1 MDSLLLFFRKLALLF
16 RREKFNSEMEEE
28 MAFHHEQKEKALL
41 ADGVAPES
49 AHYAAKRQF
58 GNATQLKEQAQE
70 VVSFRFETVLQD
82 FRFAIRQLRKS
93 PGFAF
98 TAIGMLALGLCASI
112 AIFAF
117 VDAALIKPL
126 PYRDP
131 SRLVGVFESIPE
143 CPQCPL
149 SYPDYLDWKRLNTVF
164 SSLDVFQ
171 RDGFLLSTPE
181 GAQTARGLRVSDGF
195 LGTLGITPFLGRD
208 FNPGEDLAAAQPTV
222 LLSYAAWRQR
232 YGGNEDVLGQTVIL
246 DGVPHTIIGVLPR
259 KFQFAPAR
267 SAEFW
272 ATLHAPNSCEVRRS
286 CHGLNGIGRLKDGV
300 SIQTALADTKSIA
313 AQLEIQY
320 AESNRGQGAA
330 VSPLIE
336 VIVGDIR
343 PILLVLLGG
352 AGLLLLI
359 ACVNVTS
366 LLLVRSEG
374 RRREIAVRGALGA
387 SSARLL
393 RQFAT
398 EGLVLV
404 AAGGSMG
411 IVLAGWLMRFLTR
424 LIPSDMLADMPYL
437 QGLGFNLRVGIFAFS
452 MAIFCMA
459 IFSGVPTWP
468 LSLSSL
474 RGGLAEATRGSSGN
488 SWRRL
493 GSNLVVIEIAI
504 AMVLLVGAGLLGK
517 SLYRLLHINIGF
529 RSDHLATLEIDAPD
543 AVYGKDE
550 PSMALE
556 RRVIREMAKLPGVQS
571 VGVSYLGIPMDGNG
585 NTTWFR
591 IIGRPWHG
599 EHNDTPQRNVSSSYF
614 TTLQAKLVRGRYFNE
629 NEDTS
634 KPNVAIVNQ
643 AFAKKYFPS
652 DEDAIGKQLSF
663 VPVATKPIEIVG
675 VVEDIKEGPLDI
687 ATPPV
692 LYFPLNQNPSDSFT
706 VVARTSQSEASL
718 LPAMVAAIHQI
729 DGHIAVLNEVTM
741 TDRINHS
748 QTAYLHHSSAWLVGG
763 FAAIALLLSAIGL
776 YGVVAY
782 SVSQRTRELGIRLA
796 LGAQPRMVYQLV
808 MKEAGWLAAAGVAI
822 GLACSIAAAT
832 LMRGLL
838 FGVRSWDV
846 STLAAVAVVLGA
858 SALLA
863 SYVPARRAASLDPVE
878 VLRSE

>member
-1 MDSLLLFFRKLALLF
+1 VDSLLLFFRKLAILF
-16 RREKFNSEMEEE
+16 RRERFNSEMEEE
-28 MAFHHEQKEKALL
+28 MAFHREQHEKDLL
-41 ADGVAPES
+41 SDGAPPDS
-49 AHYAAKRQF
+49 AYYAAKRQF
-58 GNATQLKEQAQE
+58 GNATQLKQQAHE
-70 VVSFRFETVLQD
+70 MVSFRFETVLQD

-93 PGFAF
+93 PGFTF
-98 TAIGMLALGLCASI
+98 TAIGMLALGMCASI

-126 PYRDP
+126 PYGDP

-195 LGTLGITPFLGRD
+195 LRTLGVTPLLGRD
-208 FNPGEDLAAAQPTV
+208 FNPGEDLASAQPTV
-222 LLSYAAWRQR
+222 LLSYATWQQR
-232 YGGNEDVLGQTVIL
+232 YGGKQDVLGQTVIL
-246 DGVPHTIIGVLPR
+246 DGVPHTIIGVLAR
-259 KFQFAPAR
+259 DFQFAPAR

-272 ATLHAPNSCEVRRS
+272 AALHAPNTCEVRRS

-313 AQLEIQY
+313 AQLEMQY
-320 AESNRGQGAA
+320 PDSNRGQGAA
-330 VSPLIE
+330 VAPLTE
-336 VIVGDIR
+336 LIVGDIR
-343 PILLVLLGG
+343 PLLLVLLGG

-359 ACVNVTS
+359 ACVNVSS

-387 SSARLL
+387 SCARLV

-404 AAGGSMG
+404 TAGGSMG

-424 LIPSDMLADMPYL
+424 LIPSDMLANMPYL
-437 QGLGFNLRVGIFAFS
+437 QGLRFNMRVGAFAFTI
-452 MAIFCMA
+452 AIFCMA
-459 IFSGVPTWP
+459 LFSLVPTWR

-474 RGGLAEATRGSSGN
+474 RAGLAEATRGSSGN

-493 GSNLVVIEIAI
+493 GSHLVVIEIAI

-517 SLYRLLHINIGF
+517 SLYRLLHVNLGF
-529 RSDHLATLEIDAPD
+529 QPDHLATLEIDAPD
-543 AVYGKDE
+543 ASYGNDE
-550 PSMALE
+550 HSIALE
-556 RRVIREMAKLPGVQS
+556 RGVISELAKLPGVQS
-571 VGVSYLGIPMDGNG
+571 VGVSHLGIPMDGNG

-591 IIGRPWHG
+591 ILRRPWHG
-599 EHNDTPQRNVSSSYF
+599 EHSEAPERDVSSGYF
-614 TTLQAKLVRGRYFNE
+614 ATLHATLLRGRYFDE
-629 NEDTS
+629 TEDVS
-634 KPNVAIVNQ
+634 KPSVAIINQ
-643 AFAKKYFPS
+643 AFARQFFS
-652 DEDAIGKQLSF
+652 ADENPIGKQVASTT
-663 VPVATKPIEIVG
+663 VAAKPVEIVG
-675 VVEDIKEGPLDI
+675 IVEDIKEGSLDI
-687 ATPPV
+687 PTPPV
-692 LYFPLNQNPSDSFT
+692 LYTPFNQNPNDGFT
-706 VVARTSQSEASL
+706 VVARTSQAEAPS
-718 LPAMVAAIHQI
+718 LPAMVAVLHQI
-729 DGHIAVLNEVTM
+729 DRNIAVLNEVTM
-741 TDRINHS
+741 SDRINHS
-748 QTAYLHHSSAWLVGG
+748 QSAYLHHSSAWLVGG
-763 FAAIALLLSAIGL
+763 FAVLALFLSAMGL

-796 LGAQPRMVYQLV
+796 LGAQPRMLYQLV
-808 MKEAGWLAAAGVAI
+808 MKEAGWLAAAGIAI
-822 GLACSIAAAT
+822 GLACAITAAT

>member
-1 MDSLLLFFRKLALLF
+1 
-16 RREKFNSEMEEE
+16 
-28 MAFHHEQKEKALL
+28 
-41 ADGVAPES
+41 
-49 AHYAAKRQF
+49 
-58 GNATQLKEQAQE
+58 
-70 VVSFRFETVLQD
+70 
-82 FRFAIRQLRKS
+82 
-93 PGFAF
+93 
-98 TAIGMLALGLCASI
+98 
-112 AIFAF
+112 
-117 VDAALIKPL
+117 
-126 PYRDP
+126 
-131 SRLVGVFESIPE
+131 
-143 CPQCPL
+143 
-149 SYPDYLDWKRLNTVF
+149 
-164 SSLDVFQ
+164 
-171 RDGFLLSTPE
+171 
-181 GAQTARGLRVSDGF
+181 VSDGF
-195 LGTLGITPFLGRD
+195 LRTLGITPILGRD
-208 FNPGEDLAAAQPTV
+208 FNPGEDLASAQPTV
-222 LLSYAAWRQR
+222 LLSYAAWQQR
-232 YGGNEDVLGQTVIL
+232 YGGKENVLGQTVIL
-246 DGVPHTIIGVLPR
+246 DGLPYTIIGVLPR
-259 KFQFAPAR
+259 EFQFAPAR

-272 ATLHAPNSCEVRRS
+272 AALHAPNSCEVRRS
-286 CHGLNGIGRLKDGV
+286 CHGLMAIGRLKNGV
-300 SIQTALADTKSIA
+300 SLQTALADTKSIA

-320 AESNRGQGAA
+320 PDSNRGQGAA
-330 VSPLIE
+330 VAPLTE

-387 SSARLL
+387 SSARLV

-411 IVLAGWLMRFLTR
+411 IILASWLTRLLTR
-424 LIPSDMLADMPYL
+424 LIPTDMMANMSFL
-437 QGLGFNLRVGIFAFS
+437 QDLGFNIRVGAFAFAI
-452 MAIFCMA
+452 AIFCMLL
-459 IFSGVPTWP
+459 FSLVPTWR

-474 RGGLAEATRGSSGN
+474 RGGLVEATRGSSGT

-493 GSNLVVIEIAI
+493 GSNLVVMEIAI
-504 AMVLLVGAGLLGK
+504 AMVLLVCAGLLGK
-517 SLYRLLHINIGF
+517 SLYRLLHVNLGF
-529 RSDHLATLEIDAPD
+529 QPDHLATLAIDAPD

-550 PSMALE
+550 PSVALE
-556 RRVIREMAKLPGVQS
+556 RRVISEIEKLPGVQS
-571 VGVSYLGIPMDGNG
+571 VGISCLGIPVDGNG

-599 EHNDTPQRNVSSSYF
+599 EHNDTPQREVSPAYF
-614 TTLQAKLVRGRYFNE
+614 TTLHAKLVRGRYFNE
-629 NEDTS
+629 NDDIS
-634 KPNVAIVNQ
+634 KPNLAIVNQ
-643 AFAKKYFPS
+643 AFARKYFSS

-692 LYFPLNQNPSDSFT
+692 LYFPLSQNPSDSFT

-729 DGHIAVLNEVTM
+729 DRNIAVHNEITM
-741 TDRINHS
+741 TEKINTS

-763 FAAIALLLSAIGL
+763 FAIMALLLSATGL

-796 LGAQPRMVYQLV
+796 LGAQPRAVYQLV
-808 MKEAGWLAAAGVAI
+808 MKEAGWLAAGGIAI
-822 GLACSIAAAT
+822 GLACAVAAAT
-832 LMRGLL
+832 LMHSLL
-838 FGVRSWDV
+838 FGVRSWDL
-846 STLAAVAVVLGA
+846 STLAAVAVVLGG

-863 SYVPARRAASLDPVE
+863 SYVPARRAASLDPVD

>member
-1 MDSLLLFFRKLALLF
+1 MDSLLLFFRKLVILF
-16 RREKFNSEMEEE
+16 RRDTFSRDLEEE
-28 MAFHHEQKEKALL
+28 MDFHREQKEKALL
-41 ADGVAPES
+41 GNGVASDS
-49 AHYAAKRQF
+49 AHYATKRQF
-58 GNATQLKEQAQE
+58 GNFTRLKEQAHE
-70 VVSFRFETVLQD
+70 IVSFRFETVLQD
-82 FRFAIRQLRKS
+82 FHFAIRQLRKS
-93 PGFAF
+93 PGFAI

-117 VDAALIKPL
+117 VDAGLIKPL

-143 CPQCPL
+143 CPRCPL
-149 SYPDYLDWKRLNTVF
+149 SYPDYLDWKRLNSVF
-164 SSLDVFQ
+164 SSLDIFQ

-195 LGTLGITPFLGRD
+195 LRTLGITPFLGRD

-222 LLSYAAWRQR
+222 LLSYAAWQHR
-232 YGGNEDVLGQTVIL
+232 YGGKQDVFGQTVIL

-259 KFQFAPAR
+259 EFEFAPAR

-272 ATLHAPNSCEVRRS
+272 AALPAPNSCELRRS
-286 CHGLNGIGRLKDGV
+286 CHGLNGIARLKDGV

-313 AQLEIQY
+313 AQLEIEY
-320 AESNRGQGAA
+320 PDSNRGQGAA
-330 VSPLIE
+330 VAPLTE

-387 SSARLL
+387 SSARLI

-404 AAGGSMG
+404 TAGGSIG
-411 IVLAGWLMRFLTR
+411 IILAGWLMRLLTR
-424 LIPSDMLADMPYL
+424 LIPSDMLATMPYL
-437 QGLGFNLRVGIFAFS
+437 QGLGFNMRVGAFAFTI
-452 MAIFCMA
+452 ATFCMA
-459 IFSGVPTWP
+459 LFSVVPTWR
-468 LSLSSL
+468 LSLWSL
-474 RGGLAEATRGSSGN
+474 RADLAEATRASSGV

-517 SLYRLLHINIGF
+517 SLYRLLHVNLGF
-529 RSDHLATLEIDAPD
+529 QADHLATLEIDAPD
-543 AVYGKDE
+543 AIYGKDE
-550 PSMALE
+550 PSIALE
-556 RRVIREMAKLPGVQS
+556 RRVIREIEKLPGVQS

-599 EHNDTPQRNVSSSYF
+599 EHNDTPQRNISSTYF
-614 TTLQAKLVRGRYFNE
+614 TTLQATLVRGRYFNE

-634 KPNVAIVNQ
+634 QPNVAIVNQ
-643 AFAKKYFPS
+643 AFVKKYFSS
-652 DEDAIGKQLSF
+652 DEEALGKQLSF
-663 VPVATKPIEIVG
+663 VPVASKPIEIVG
-675 VVEDIKEGPLDI
+675 VVEDIKEGPLDVP
-687 ATPPV
+687 TPPV

-706 VVARTSQSEASL
+706 VVARTSRAEASL
-718 LPAMVAAIHQI
+718 LPSLVAVIHQI
-729 DGHIAVLNEVTM
+729 DRNIAVLNEVTM

-763 FAAIALLLSAIGL
+763 FAVMALLLSAIGL

-808 MKEAGWLAAAGVAI
+808 MKEAGWLAAAGIAI
-822 GLACSIAAAT
+822 GLACAIAAAT

-846 STLAAVAVVLGA
+846 STLAAVAVVLGV

-863 SYVPARRAASLDPVE
+863 SFVPARRAASLDPVE

>member
-1 MDSLLLFFRKLALLF
+1 MDSILLFFRKLAILF
-16 RREKFNSEMEEE
+16 RRDKFSNEMEEE
-28 MAFHHEQKEKALL
+28 MAFHREQKEKALL
-41 ADGVAPES
+41 DDGAAPDS
-49 AHYAAKRQF
+49 AHYTAKRQF
-58 GNATQLKEQAQE
+58 GNSTQLKEQAHE
-70 VVSFRFETVLQD
+70 IVSFCFEIVLQD

-93 PGFAF
+93 PGFAL
-98 TAIGMLALGLCASI
+98 TAIGMLALGMCASI

-117 VDAALIKPL
+117 VDAALIKPW

-171 RDGFLLSTPE
+171 RDGFLLTTSE
-181 GAQTARGLRVSDGF
+181 GAETARGIRVSDGF
-195 LGTLGITPFLGRD
+195 LRTLGITPLLGRY
-208 FNPGEDLAAAQPTV
+208 FYLGEDLASAQPSV
-222 LLSYAAWRQR
+222 LLSYAAWQQR
-232 YGGNEDVLGQTVIL
+232 YGGKEDVLGQTVIL
-246 DGVPHTIIGVLPR
+246 DGIPNTIIGVLPR
-259 KFQFAPAR
+259 VFEFAPAR

-272 ATLHAPNSCEVRRS
+272 AALHAPNSCEVRRS
-286 CHGLNGIGRLKDGV
+286 CHGLNGIARLKDGV

-320 AESNRGQGAA
+320 PDSNHGQGAA
-330 VSPLIE
+330 VAPLTE

-366 LLLVRSEG
+366 LLLLRSEG

-387 SSARLL
+387 SSARLV

-398 EGLVLV
+398 EGFVLV
-404 AAGGSMG
+404 GIGSALG
-411 IVLAGWLMRFLTR
+411 IVLAGWLMRVLTR
-424 LIPSDMLADMPYL
+424 LIPTDMMANMPYL
-437 QGLGFNLRVGIFAFS
+437 QGLGFNLRVGAFAFTI
-452 MAIFCMA
+452 AIFCMA
-459 IFSGVPTWP
+459 LFSVVPTWR

-474 RGGLAEATRGSSGN
+474 RGGLVEATRFSSGN

-504 AMVLLVGAGLLGK
+504 AMVLLVSAGLLGK
-517 SLYRLLHINIGF
+517 SLHRLLHVNIGF
-529 RSDHLATLEIDAPD
+529 QPDHLATLEIDAPD

-550 PSMALE
+550 PSIALE
-556 RRVIREMAKLPGVQS
+556 RRVISEIEKLPGVQS

-614 TTLQAKLVRGRYFNE
+614 TTLHATLVRGRSFHE
-629 NEDTS
+629 NEDVS

-643 AFAKKYFPS
+643 TFVKKYFSS

-706 VVARTSQSEASL
+706 VVARTSQAEASL
-718 LPAMVAAIHQI
+718 LPTMVAAIHQI
-729 DGHIAVLNEVTM
+729 DRNIAVLNEVTM
-741 TDRINHS
+741 TERINHS
-748 QTAYLHHSSAWLVGG
+748 QSAYLHHSSAWLVGG
-763 FAAIALLLSAIGL
+763 FAVLALLLSAIGL
-776 YGVVAY
+776 YGVIAY

-808 MKEAGWLAAAGVAI
+808 LKEAGWLAAAGIAI
-822 GLACSIAAAT
+822 GLACAIAAAT

-863 SYVPARRAASLDPVE
+863 SYLPARRAASLDPVE

>member
-1 MDSLLLFFRKLALLF
+1 VDSLLLFFRKLAILF
-16 RREKFNSEMEEE
+16 RREKFGTEMEEE
-28 MAFHHEQKEKALL
+28 MAFHREQQENALL
-41 ADGVAPES
+41 SDGVAPES

-58 GNATQLKEQAQE
+58 GNATQIKEQAHE

-82 FRFAIRQLRKS
+82 FRFALRQLRKN
-93 PGFAF
+93 PGFTF
-98 TAIGMLALGLCASI
+98 TAIGMLALGICASV

-131 SRLVGVFESIPE
+131 TRLVGVFESIPE

-164 SSLDVFQ
+164 TLLDVYQ
-171 RDGFLLSTPE
+171 RNGFLLSTPE

-195 LGTLGITPFLGRD
+195 LRTLGITPILGRD
-208 FNPGEDLAAAQPTV
+208 FNPGEDLASAQPTV
-222 LLSYAAWRQR
+222 LLSYAAWQQR
-232 YGGNEDVLGQTVIL
+232 YGGKEEVLGQTVIL
-246 DGVPHTIIGVLPR
+246 DGVQHTIIGVLPR
-259 KFQFAPAR
+259 EFQFAPAR

-272 ATLHAPNSCEVRRS
+272 AALHSPNSCEVRRS
-286 CHGLNGIGRLKDGV
+286 CHGLMAIGRLKDGI

-320 AESNRGQGAA
+320 PDSNRGQGAA
-330 VSPLIE
+330 VAPLTE

-387 SSARLL
+387 SSARLV

-404 AAGGSMG
+404 AAGGAMG
-411 IVLAGWLMRFLTR
+411 IILAGWLMRLLTR
-424 LIPSDMLADMPYL
+424 LIPTDMMANMSYL
-437 QGLGFNLRVGIFAFS
+437 QDLGLNLRVGAFAFAI
-452 MAIFCMA
+452 AIFCMA
-459 IFSGVPTWP
+459 LFSLVPTWR
-468 LSLSSL
+468 LSLSSI
-474 RGGLAEATRGSSGN
+474 RGGLVEATRGSSGN

-493 GSNLVVIEIAI
+493 GSNLVVMEIAI

-517 SLYRLLHINIGF
+517 SLYRLLHVNLGF
-529 RSDHLATLEIDAPD
+529 QPDHLATLAIDAPD

-550 PSMALE
+550 PSIALA
-556 RRVIREMAKLPGVQS
+556 RRVIGEIEKLPGVQS
-571 VGVSYLGIPMDGNG
+571 VGISCLGIPMDGNG

-591 IIGRPWHG
+591 VIGRPWHG
-599 EHNDTPQRNVSSSYF
+599 EHNDTPQRDVSPTYF
-614 TTLQAKLVRGRYFNE
+614 STLHAKLILGRPFNE
-629 NEDTS
+629 TDDTS
-634 KPNVAIVNQ
+634 KPNFAIVNQ
-643 AFAKKYFPS
+643 AFARKYFSS

-729 DGHIAVLNEVTM
+729 DRNIAVHDEITM
-741 TDRINHS
+741 TERINTS

-763 FAAIALLLSAIGL
+763 FAAMALLLSAIGL

-796 LGAQPRMVYQLV
+796 LGAQPRAVYQLV
-808 MKEAGWLAAAGVAI
+808 MKEAVLLAVGGIAI
-822 GLACSIAAAT
+822 GLACAVAAAT
-832 LMRGLL
+832 LMHSLL

-846 STLAAVAVVLGA
+846 STLTAVAVVLGG

-863 SYVPARRAASLDPVE
+863 SYVPARRAASLDPVD

>member
-1 MDSLLLFFRKLALLF
+1 VDSLLLFFRKLAILF
-16 RREKFNSEMEEE
+16 RRDKFRSEMEEE
-28 MAFHHEQKEKALL
+28 MAFHREQQEKALL
-41 ADGVAPES
+41 SDGIALES

-58 GNATQLKEQAQE
+58 GNSTQLKEQAHE
-70 VVSFRFETVLQD
+70 IVSFRFETVLQD
-82 FRFAIRQLRKS
+82 VRFAIRQLRKNL
-93 PGFAF
+93 GFTG
-98 TAIGMLALGLCASI
+98 TAIGMLALGMCASI

-117 VDAALIKPL
+117 ADAALIKPL

-149 SYPDYLDWKRLNTVF
+149 SYPDYLDWKQHNTVF
-164 SSLDVFQ
+164 TSLDVYQ
-171 RDGFLLSTPE
+171 RNGFLLSTPE

-195 LGTLGITPFLGRD
+195 LRALGVTPLLGRD
-208 FNPGEDLAAAQPTV
+208 FDPGEDLASAQPTV
-222 LLSYAAWRQR
+222 LLSYAAWKQR
-232 YGGNEDVLGQTVIL
+232 YGGKEDVLGQTVIL
-246 DGVPHTIIGVLPR
+246 DGLPRTIIGVLPR
-259 KFQFAPAR
+259 EFQFAPAR

-272 ATLHAPNSCEVRRS
+272 AALHSTNSCEVRRS
-286 CHGLNGIGRLKDGV
+286 CHGLMALARLKDGI
-300 SIQTALADTKSIA
+300 SIQIALADTKSIA

-320 AESNRGQGAA
+320 PDSNRGQGAA
-330 VSPLIE
+330 VAPLTE

-387 SSARLL
+387 SSARLV

-398 EGLVLV
+398 EGFVLV
-404 AAGGSMG
+404 GIGSALG
-411 IVLAGWLMRFLTR
+411 ILLAGWLMRLLTR
-424 LIPSDMLADMPYL
+424 LIPTDMMANMSYL
-437 QGLGFNLRVGIFAFS
+437 QDLGFNMRVAAFAFTI
-452 MAIFCMA
+452 AILCMA
-459 IFSGVPTWP
+459 LFSLVPTWR

-474 RGGLAEATRGSSGN
+474 RGGLTEGTRGSSGN

-493 GSNLVVIEIAI
+493 GSNLVVIEIAV

-517 SLYRLLHINIGF
+517 SLYRLLHVNLGF
-529 RSDHLATLEIDAPD
+529 QPDHLATLELDAPD

-550 PSMALE
+550 PSIALE
-556 RRVIREMAKLPGVQS
+556 RRVVSEIEKLPGVQS

-591 IIGRPWHG
+591 VIGRPWHG
-599 EHNDTPQRNVSSSYF
+599 EHNDTPQRNVSPTYF
-614 TTLQAKLVRGRYFNE
+614 STLHAKLIRGRYFNE
-629 NEDTS
+629 NDDTS
-634 KPNVAIVNQ
+634 KPNLAIVNQ
-643 AFAKKYFPS
+643 AFVKKYFSS

-663 VPVATKPIEIVG
+663 APVATKPIEIVG

-687 ATPPV
+687 PTPPV

-718 LPAMVAAIHQI
+718 LPVMVAAIHQI
-729 DGHIAVLNEVTM
+729 DRNIAVHNEITM
-741 TDRINHS
+741 TEKINTS

-763 FAAIALLLSAIGL
+763 FAVMALLLSATGL

-782 SVSQRTRELGIRLA
+782 SVSQRTREIGIRLA
-796 LGAQPRMVYQLV
+796 LGAQPRAVYQLV
-808 MKEAGWLAAAGVAI
+808 MKEAGSLAIAGIAM
-822 GLACSIAAAT
+822 GLACAIAAAT

>member
-1 MDSLLLFFRKLALLF
+1 VDSLLLFFRKLAILF
-16 RREKFNSEMEEE
+16 HREKFSSEMEEE
-28 MAFHHEQKEKALL
+28 MAFHREQQEKALL
-41 ADGVAPES
+41 SDGAAPDS

-58 GNATQLKEQAQE
+58 GNTTQLKEQAHE
-70 VVSFRFETVLQD
+70 LVSFHFETVLQD
-82 FRFAIRQLRKS
+82 FRFAIRQLRKN
-93 PGFAF
+93 PGFTF
-98 TAIGMLALGLCASI
+98 TAIGMLALGMCASI

-164 SSLDVFQ
+164 TSLDLYQ
-171 RDGFLLSTPE
+171 RNGFLLSTPE
-181 GAQTARGLRVSDGF
+181 GAQLARGLRVSDGF
-195 LGTLGITPFLGRD
+195 LRTLGITPLLGRD
-208 FNPGEDLAAAQPTV
+208 FYPGEDLASAQATV
-222 LLSYAAWRQR
+222 LLSYAAWQQR
-232 YGGNEDVLGQTVIL
+232 YGGKDDVLGQTVIL
-246 DGVPHTIIGVLPR
+246 DGAPYTIIGVLPR
-259 KFQFAPAR
+259 EFQFAPAR

-272 ATLHAPNSCEVRRS
+272 AALHAPNSCEVRRS
-286 CHGLNGIGRLKDGV
+286 CHGLMAVARLKDGV

-320 AESNRGQGAA
+320 PDSNRGQGAA
-330 VSPLIE
+330 VATLAD

-387 SSARLL
+387 SSARLV

-398 EGLVLV
+398 EGFLLV
-404 AAGGSMG
+404 GIGSALG
-411 IVLAGWLMRFLTR
+411 IVLAGWLMRLLTR
-424 LIPSDMLADMPYL
+424 LIPTDMTANMSYL
-437 QGLGFNLRVGIFAFS
+437 QDLGFNLRVGAFAFTI
-452 MAIFCMA
+452 AILCMA
-459 IFSGVPTWP
+459 LFSVVPTWR
-468 LSLSSL
+468 LSLASL
-474 RGGLAEATRGSSGN
+474 RGGLTEGSRGSSVN
-488 SWRRL
+488 SWSRL
-493 GSNLVVIEIAI
+493 GSNLVVMEIAI

-517 SLYRLLHINIGF
+517 SLYRLLHVNLGF
-529 RSDHLATLEIDAPD
+529 QPDHLATLEVDAPD
-543 AVYGKDE
+543 DVYGKDE
-550 PSMALE
+550 SSIALE
-556 RRVIREMAKLPGVQS
+556 RRVISEIEKLPGVQS
-571 VGVSYLGIPMDGNG
+571 VGVSHLGIPMDGNG

-591 IIGRPWHG
+591 VIGRPWHG
-599 EHNDTPQRNVSSSYF
+599 EHNDTPQRDVSPTYF
-614 TTLQAKLVRGRYFNE
+614 TALHAKLVRGRYFNE
-629 NEDTS
+629 NEDAS
-634 KPNVAIVNQ
+634 KPSVAIVNQ
-643 AFAKKYFPS
+643 ALVRKHFS
-652 DEDAIGKQLSF
+652 NDEDAIGKQLSF

-692 LYFPLNQNPSDSFT
+692 LYFPLNQNPSDSFA
-706 VVARTSQSEASL
+706 VVVRTSQSEASV
-718 LPAMVAAIHQI
+718 LPAMVAAIHRI
-729 DGHIAVLNEVTM
+729 DRNIAVHDEMTM
-741 TDRINHS
+741 TEKINNS

-763 FAAIALLLSAIGL
+763 FAAMALLLSAIGL

-796 LGAQPRMVYQLV
+796 LGAQPRAVYQLV
-808 MKEAGWLAAAGVAI
+808 MKEAGWLAAAGIAI
-822 GLACSIAAAT
+822 GLACAIAVAT
-832 LMRGLL
+832 LMRGVL
-838 FGVRSWDV
+838 FGVRSWDL
-846 STLAAVAVVLGA
+846 STLAAVALVLGA
-858 SALLA
+858 SALVA

>member
-1 MDSLLLFFRKLALLF
+1 VDSLLLFFRKLTILF
-16 RREKFNSEMEEE
+16 RREKFSSEMEEE
-28 MAFHHEQKEKALL
+28 MAFHREQREKALL
-41 ADGVAPES
+41 DDGAAPES

-58 GNATQLKEQAQE
+58 GNSTQLKEQAHE
-70 VVSFRFETVLQD
+70 IVSFHFETVLQD
-82 FRFAIRQLRKS
+82 FRFAVRQLRKS
-93 PGFAF
+93 PGFTF
-98 TAIGMLALGLCASI
+98 TAIGMLALGMCASI

-117 VDAALIKPL
+117 VDNALIKPL

-131 SRLVGVFESIPE
+131 SRLAGVFESIPE

-164 SSLDVFQ
+164 SSLEVYQ
-171 RDGFLLSTPE
+171 RNGFLLRTPE

-195 LGTLGITPFLGRD
+195 LRTLGITPLLGRD
-208 FNPGEDLAAAQPTV
+208 FKPGEDSASAQPTV
-222 LLSYAAWRQR
+222 LVSYAAWQQR
-232 YGGNEDVLGQTVIL
+232 FGGKEDVLGQVVVL
-246 DGVPHTIIGVLPR
+246 DGVPHTIIGVLPLA
-259 KFQFAPAR
+259 FQFAPAR

-272 ATLHAPNSCEVRRS
+272 AALHAPNSCEVRRS
-286 CHGLNGIGRLKDGV
+286 CHGLMAIGRLKDGV
-300 SIQTALADTKSIA
+300 SIQTALADTKSVA
-313 AQLEIQY
+313 AQLELQY
-320 AESNRGQGAA
+320 PDSNRGQGAA
-330 VSPLIE
+330 VAPLTE

-343 PILLVLLGG
+343 PMLLVLLGG

-387 SSARLL
+387 SSARLV

-398 EGLVLV
+398 EGFALV
-404 AAGGSMG
+404 GMGSAFG
-411 IVLAGWLMRFLTR
+411 IVLAAWLMRLLTR
-424 LIPSDMLADMPYL
+424 LIPTDMMANMSYL
-437 QGLGFNLRVGIFAFS
+437 QDLGFNLRVGAFAFTI
-452 MAIFCMA
+452 AIFCMA
-459 IFSGVPTWP
+459 LFSIVPTWR

-474 RGGLAEATRGSSGN
+474 RGGLAEASRGSSGN

-517 SLYRLLHINIGF
+517 SLYRLLHVNLGF
-529 RSDHLATLEIDAPD
+529 QPDHLATLEIDAPD
-543 AVYGKDE
+543 AVYGKAE
-550 PSMALE
+550 PSIALE
-556 RRVIREMAKLPGVQS
+556 RRVIREIEKLPGIQS

-591 IIGRPWHG
+591 VIGRPWHG
-599 EHNDTPQRNVSSSYF
+599 EHNDTPQRNVSPTYF
-614 TTLQAKLVRGRYFNE
+614 STLHAKLIRGRHFNE
-629 NEDTS
+629 NDDAS
-634 KPNVAIVNQ
+634 KPNLAIVNQ
-643 AFAKKYFPS
+643 AFAKKYFLS
-652 DEDAIGKQLSF
+652 DDAIGKQLSF

-687 ATPPV
+687 PTPPV

-706 VVARTSQSEASL
+706 VVARTFQSEASL

-729 DGHIAVLNEVTM
+729 DRNIAVHNEITM
-741 TDRINHS
+741 TEKINTS
-748 QTAYLHHSSAWLVGG
+748 QTAYLHYSSAWLVGG
-763 FAAIALLLSAIGL
+763 FALLALLLSAIGL

-808 MKEAGWLAAAGVAI
+808 MKEAGRLAIAGIAI
-822 GLACSIAAAT
+822 GLACAIAAAT

-838 FGVRSWDV
+838 FGVSSWDF
-846 STLAAVAVVLGA
+846 STLTAVAVVLGA

-863 SYVPARRAASLDPVE
+863 SYLPARRAASLDPVE

>member
-1 MDSLLLFFRKLALLF
+1 VDSILLFFRKLAILF
-16 RREKFNSEMEEE
+16 RRDKFSNEMEEE
-28 MAFHHEQKEKALL
+28 MAFHREQKEKALL
-41 ADGVAPES
+41 DDGAAPDS

-58 GNATQLKEQAQE
+58 GNATQLKEQAHE
-70 VVSFRFETVLQD
+70 IVSFCFETVLQD
-82 FRFAIRQLRKS
+82 FRFAIRQLGKS
-93 PGFAF
+93 PGFAL
-98 TAIGMLALGLCASI
+98 TAIGMLALGMCASI

-131 SRLVGVFESIPE
+131 SRLVGVFESTPE
-143 CPQCPL
+143 CPECPL

-171 RDGFLLSTPE
+171 RDGFLLTTSE
-181 GAQTARGLRVSDGF
+181 GAETARGLRVSDGF
-195 LGTLGITPFLGRD
+195 LRTLGITPLLGRY
-208 FNPGEDLAAAQPTV
+208 FYLGEDLASAQPTV
-222 LLSYAAWRQR
+222 LLSYAAWQQR
-232 YGGNEDVLGQTVIL
+232 YGGKEDVLGQTVIL
-246 DGVPHTIIGVLPR
+246 DGVPNTIIGVLPR
-259 KFQFAPAR
+259 VFEFAPAR

-272 ATLHAPNSCEVRRS
+272 AALHAPNSCEVRRS

-300 SIQTALADTKSIA
+300 SIQTALSDTKSIA

-320 AESNRGQGAA
+320 PDSNHGQGAA
-330 VSPLIE
+330 VAPLTE

-343 PILLVLLGG
+343 PLLLVLLGG

-359 ACVNVTS
+359 ACVNVSS
-366 LLLVRSEG
+366 LLLLRSEG

-387 SSARLL
+387 SSARLI

-398 EGLVLV
+398 EGFVLV
-404 AAGGSMG
+404 GIGSALG
-411 IVLAGWLMRFLTR
+411 IVLAGWLMRVLTR
-424 LIPSDMLADMPYL
+424 LIPTDMMANMPYL
-437 QGLGFNLRVGIFAFS
+437 QGLGFNMRVGAFAFTI
-452 MAIFCMA
+452 ATFCMA
-459 IFSGVPTWP
+459 LFSVVPTWR

-474 RGGLAEATRGSSGN
+474 RGGLLEATRGSSGN

-493 GSNLVVIEIAI
+493 GCNLVVIEIAI

-517 SLYRLLHINIGF
+517 SLYRLLHVNIGF
-529 RSDHLATLEIDAPD
+529 QPDHLATLEIDAPD

-550 PSMALE
+550 PSIALE
-556 RRVIREMAKLPGVQS
+556 RRVISEIEKLPGVQS

-614 TTLQAKLVRGRYFNE
+614 TTLHATLVRGRSFSE
-629 NEDTS
+629 NEDLS

-643 AFAKKYFPS
+643 TFVKKYFSS

-706 VVARTSQSEASL
+706 VVARTSQAEASL
-718 LPAMVAAIHQI
+718 LPSMVAAIHQI
-729 DGHIAVLNEVTM
+729 DRNIAVLNEVTM
-741 TDRINHS
+741 TERINHS
-748 QTAYLHHSSAWLVGG
+748 QSAYLHHSSAWLVGG
-763 FAAIALLLSAIGL
+763 FAVLALLLSAIGL
-776 YGVVAY
+776 YGVIAY

-808 MKEAGWLAAAGVAI
+808 MKEAAWLAAAGIAI
-822 GLACSIAAAT
+822 GLAYAIAAAT

-838 FGVRSWDV
+838 YGVRSWDV
-846 STLAAVAVVLGA
+846 PTLAAVAVVLSA

-863 SYVPARRAASLDPVE
+863 SYVPARRAASFDPVE

>member
-1 MDSLLLFFRKLALLF
+1 
-16 RREKFNSEMEEE
+16 
-28 MAFHHEQKEKALL
+28 
-41 ADGVAPES
+41 
-49 AHYAAKRQF
+49 
-58 GNATQLKEQAQE
+58 
-70 VVSFRFETVLQD
+70 
-82 FRFAIRQLRKS
+82 
-93 PGFAF
+93 
-98 TAIGMLALGLCASI
+98 
-112 AIFAF
+112 
-117 VDAALIKPL
+117 
-126 PYRDP
+126 
-131 SRLVGVFESIPE
+131 
-143 CPQCPL
+143 
-149 SYPDYLDWKRLNTVF
+149 
-164 SSLDVFQ
+164 
-171 RDGFLLSTPE
+171 
-181 GAQTARGLRVSDGF
+181 
-195 LGTLGITPFLGRD
+195 
-208 FNPGEDLAAAQPTV
+208 
-222 LLSYAAWRQR
+222 
-232 YGGNEDVLGQTVIL
+232 
-246 DGVPHTIIGVLPR
+246 
-259 KFQFAPAR
+259 
-267 SAEFW
+267 
-272 ATLHAPNSCEVRRS
+272 
-286 CHGLNGIGRLKDGV
+286 
-300 SIQTALADTKSIA
+300 
-313 AQLEIQY
+313 
-320 AESNRGQGAA
+320 
-330 VSPLIE
+330 
-336 VIVGDIR
+336 
-343 PILLVLLGG
+343 
-352 AGLLLLI
+352 
-359 ACVNVTS
+359 
-366 LLLVRSEG
+366 
-374 RRREIAVRGALGA
+374 
-387 SSARLL
+387 
-393 RQFAT
+393 
-398 EGLVLV
+398 
-404 AAGGSMG
+404 
-411 IVLAGWLMRFLTR
+411 
-424 LIPSDMLADMPYL
+424 
-437 QGLGFNLRVGIFAFS
+437 
-452 MAIFCMA
+452 
-459 IFSGVPTWP
+459 
-468 LSLSSL
+468 
-474 RGGLAEATRGSSGN
+474 
-488 SWRRL
+488 
-493 GSNLVVIEIAI
+493 
-504 AMVLLVGAGLLGK
+504 
-517 SLYRLLHINIGF
+517 
-529 RSDHLATLEIDAPD
+529 
-543 AVYGKDE
+543 
-550 PSMALE
+550 
-556 RRVIREMAKLPGVQS
+556 MAKLPGVQS